1 MPKLHRITGILVLT
15 LMFAAIAVSSAHAAD
30 NKAAFGTIDIEKVFN
45 NCDKTKQLSQELAAY
60 RDQLSL
66 KLDTRKINRL
76 LTNEEFN
83 QLADLQTKQ
92 NPSAADRARVQELLD
107 MSRLREIELQGLQQK
122 PNLTESDKARLNEL
136 QDQITKTQSIMQA
149 DAAKYQAEL
158 EKKNVDMQKEVLD
171 SIAQATA
178 SVAKEKGLS
187 MVFSKSLGQI
197 QFIVYSSA
205 DITDDVI
212 KNLNKK

>member
-1 MPKLHRITGILVLT
+1 
-15 LMFAAIAVSSAHAAD
+15 
-30 NKAAFGTIDIEKVFN
+30 
-45 NCDKTKQLSQELAAY
+45 
-60 RDQLSL
+60 
-66 KLDTRKINRL
+66 
-76 LTNEEFN
+76 
-83 QLADLQTKQ
+83 
-92 NPSAADRARVQELLD
+92 AADRARVQELLD